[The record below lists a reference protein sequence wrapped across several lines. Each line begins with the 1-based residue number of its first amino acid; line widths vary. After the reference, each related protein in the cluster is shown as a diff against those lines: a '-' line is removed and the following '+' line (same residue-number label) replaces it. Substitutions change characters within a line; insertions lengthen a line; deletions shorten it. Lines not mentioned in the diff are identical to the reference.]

1 MSHIEKGVEDVQA
14 FGRGSKRVLRSIVFL
29 GTGVDRGPRVCLLFG
44 SGQEIEMRENSAYP
58 GRRASAAAQ
67 RVAVLAVVLACVG
80 CGASRTRS
88 PFVSQ
93 SDQRINIEVVNYN
106 FNQITLHA
114 VWPGRRVRLGIVNA
128 SGTTNFMLPWDGSDL
143 LSLEIHVLAGD
154 DCVTPQIWAD
164 PGDIIVL
171 EIQSR
176 IRYGLD
182 CFPIR

>member
-1 MSHIEKGVEDVQA
+1 M
-14 FGRGSKRVLRSIVFL
+14 
-29 GTGVDRGPRVCLLFG
+29 LFW

-58 GRRASAAAQ
+58 GKRASAAAQ

-143 LSLEIHVLAGD
+143 LSLEIHVLAGE